1 MGKNY
6 HPSYQSNYNILS
18 TSDGAYY
25 VSKVNILIGIV
36 NLIIWILLS
45 CLSLT
50 VYYLIDKNSL
60 YKQLITNSN
69 ILQIFALLG
78 IILFT
83 SIEVVAVY
91 KQSNS
96 SFLDFNKYKPLLNK
110 DVLQAQTEDCRK
122 LSKIIKKRG
131 VRKMRRD
138 Y

>member
-6 HPSYQSNYNILS
+6 HPSYLLNYNILS
-18 TSDGAYY
+18 TSDSAYS

-91 KQSNS
+91 KQFNTR
-96 SFLDFNKYKPLLNK
+96 FLGFNKYKPLLDK
-110 DVLQAQTEDCRK
+110 DVLQAQTKDCRK
-122 LSKIIKKRG
+122 LSKIIKKRE
-131 VRKMRRD
+131 V
-138 Y
+138 